1 MKRRIVI
8 LTLALVIIMT
18 LTACAAL
25 TPTGLTKTD
34 NGTLPPA
41 SAEGTGDDLTS
52 HGPEETA
59 GGEAQT
65 PPPDHAAPEVRP
77 LKAEPAAGVTLN
89 TKDHV
94 VYVTGNGSGY
104 FNPGDHM
111 TRAQI
116 AVVLYRLL
124 SEKAPVTVSYPD
136 VPENSWYTDA
146 ALQLG
151 SLGVLRAGE
160 RTFRGDEYI
169 TRGEFAHCIAAFF
182 PMRTDAKQFSDVPST
197 YRYADDILSCRAYGW
212 LTGYSD
218 GTFRAEQPIQ
228 RCEAVAFINRALGR
242 TGDRECIEKN
252 RPALFLDVPV
262 NAWYYYDVMEVAVPH
277 SFTAGGDGTEKWT
290 AYEEAGTSLPKDFR
304 TQGFH
309 LYQGWCYYYST
320 ATKDIF
326 RSRTVS
332 GFTYD
337 ADGHFTTGD
346 TWVDQQLREIILS
359 RTDPDMTRDQMLR
372 ALFAYCRDNYKYL
385 RWNIYSAGDTS
396 FMLDA
401 ARHMLSTGR
410 GNCYCYASVFWYLA
424 RWLGY
429 DAEIFSGAVLGG
441 PHSWVEIDGY
451 IYDTQLEWRYVH
463 DWGRSQYLWTFYHLQ
478 DSRDTYRYRK

>member
-1 MKRRIVI
+1 MKKRIVT
-8 LTLALVIIMT
+8 LTLVLVIVMA
-18 LTACAAL
+18 LTAC
-25 TPTGLTKTD
+25 G
-34 NGTLPPA
+34 A
-41 SAEGTGDDLTS
+41 SAAGPGNDLEAAGSEIPSQPSRDVGT
-52 HGPEETA
+52 ETV
-59 GGEAQT
+59 Q
-65 PPPDHAAPEVRP
+65 H

-89 TKDHV
+89 TKDHIA
-94 VYVTGNGSGY
+94 YITGDGTGH
-104 FNPGDHM
+104 FNPSDNM
-111 TRAQI
+111 TRGQI

-124 SEKAPVTVSYPD
+124 SKTVPVTVSYSD
-136 VPENSWYTDA
+136 VPANSWYADA
-146 ALQLG
+146 AAQLG

-160 RTFRGDEYI
+160 RTFQGDELI

-182 PMRTDAKQFSDVPST
+182 PLRTDVEQFSDVSPA
-197 YRYADDILSCRAYGW
+197 YRYADAILSCKAYGW
-212 LTGYSD
+212 LTGYED
-218 GTFRAEQPIQ
+218 GTFRPEQPIQ
-228 RCEAVAFINRALGR
+228 RCEAVTLVNRALGR
-242 TGDRECIEKN
+242 TGDQASIAAE

-262 NAWYYYDVMEVAVPH
+262 NAWYYYDLMEVTVPH
-277 SFTAGGDGTEKWT
+277 SYTVSGGVETWT
-290 AYEEAGTSLPKDFR
+290 AFQEADTGLPEGFR

-320 ATKDIF
+320 ATHDIF

-346 TWVDQQLREIILS
+346 TWVDEQLREIVLTQTNPS
-359 RTDPDMTRDQMLR
+359 MTRDQMLR
-372 ALFAYCRDNYKYL
+372 AFFAYCRDNYKYL
-385 RWNIYSAGDTS
+385 KWNTYPAGDTS
-396 FMLDA
+396 FMLA
-401 ARHMLSTGR
+401 AAQRMLSTGR
-410 GNCYCYASVFWYLA
+410 GNCYCYASTFWYLS

-429 DAEIFSGAVLGG
+429 DAKIFSGGVLGG